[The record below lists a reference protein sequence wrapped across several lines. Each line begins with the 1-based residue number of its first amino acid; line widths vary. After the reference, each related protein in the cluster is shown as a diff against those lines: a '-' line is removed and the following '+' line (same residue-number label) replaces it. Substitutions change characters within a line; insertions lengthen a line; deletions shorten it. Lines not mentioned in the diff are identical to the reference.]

1 MNKYGGAIIL
11 LSFPHQLIH
20 ALAALFTDREQR
32 RINKNAPILIF
43 IWSYRWSD
51 HRKNSSFLEVINKLT
66 KIENCQLYI
75 PSLLQRV
82 FGLSEFRA
90 LKQRVK
96 YVNKIFPLKDY
107 DSFYYSHD
115 FSADH
120 TAQVFMQA
128 FPNIYKVCFGDP
140 PGFLYK
146 NYTSVMECMENIKTG
161 LKGIFWKSRLKNI
174 EKWYGY
180 DKAYVAM
187 NLSTD
192 IQSYPLLT
200 TTIPNINFINLLNR
214 LKSNLPALEQ
224 EEHAFIETLE
234 SFNQNK
240 RFQLLVLSNFTESG
254 LISRENELKLYLEL
268 CHRHCPPGSTIII
281 KPHILSNPAFLQS
294 LKSSLG
300 KYQVILFP
308 ENLRCIP
315 LEMLTELLSK
325 CNIISV
331 SSSSIFLSYL
341 YGKEKIIHA
350 LTLSDVRQFFNE
362 DSCAQM
368 SEATQTII
376 NTLKN
381 FN

>member
-1 MNKYGGAIIL
+1 
-11 LSFPHQLIH
+11 
-20 ALAALFTDREQR
+20 
-32 RINKNAPILIF
+32 
-43 IWSYRWSD
+43 
-51 HRKNSSFLEVINKLT
+51 
-66 KIENCQLYI
+66 
-75 PSLLQRV
+75 
-82 FGLSEFRA
+82 
-90 LKQRVK
+90 
-96 YVNKIFPLKDY
+96 
-107 DSFYYSHD
+107 
-115 FSADH
+115 
-120 TAQVFMQA
+120 MQA

-214 LKSNLPALEQ
+214 LKSNLPTLEQ

-315 LEMLTELLSK
+315 LEMLTGLIYK
-325 CNIISV
+325 CNIVSV

-341 YGKEKIIHA
+341 YGRKKIVHA
-350 LTLSDVRQFFNE
+350 LTLNDVKKFFNKN
-362 DSCAQM
+362 SYQQM
-368 SEATQTII
+368 IESTQNII
-376 NTLKN
+376 DTLQGLQESK
-381 FN
+381 

>member
-32 RINKNAPILIF
+32 RINKDAPILIF

-66 KIENCQLYI
+66 KIENCQLYT
-75 PSLLQRV
+75 PNFLQRI
-82 FGLSEFRA
+82 FGLSEFRV
-90 LKQRVK
+90 LEQRVK
-96 YVNKIFPLKDY
+96 YVNKVISSKDY

-146 NYTSVMECMENIKTG
+146 NYSSVTECTEKIRSD
-161 LKGIFWKSRLKNI
+161 LKGLFWKSRLKNI
-174 EKWYGY
+174 HKWYGY

-187 NLSTD
+187 NLNVDAQNYSS
-192 IQSYPLLT
+192 ILS
-200 TTIPNINFINLLNR
+200 TIPNERFIELLNK
-214 LKSNLPALEQ
+214 LKSKLSNLEK

-234 SFNQNK
+234 SYNQNK
-240 RFQLLVLSNFTESG
+240 IFQLLVLSNFTESG
-254 LISRENELKLYLEL
+254 LITRENELQLYLEL
-268 CHRHCPPGSTIII
+268 CHRHCSPGSIIII
-281 KPHILSNPAFLQS
+281 KPHILSNSAFLEA
-294 LKSSLG
+294 LKNNLG
-300 KYQVILFP
+300 KYRVIPLP
-308 ENLRCIP
+308 ESLRCIP
-315 LEMLTELLSK
+315 LEMLTGLIYK
-325 CNIISV
+325 CNIVSV

-341 YGKEKIIHA
+341 YGRKKIVHA
-350 LTLSDVRQFFNE
+350 LTLNDVKKFFNKN
-362 DSCAQM
+362 SYQQM
-368 SEATQTII
+368 IEST
-376 NTLKN
+376 
-381 FN
+381 

>member
-1 MNKYGGAIIL
+1 MKNCGGAVIL

-20 ALAALFTDREQR
+20 ALAALHTDRER
-32 RINKNAPILIF
+32 RGINKDAPVLIF
-43 IWSYRWSD
+43 IWSYRWFD
-51 HRKNSSFLEVINKLT
+51 HRKNSSFLEIINKLS

-82 FGLSEFRA
+82 FGLSEFRV

-96 YVNKIFPLKDY
+96 YVNKIISLKDY

-146 NYTSVMECMENIKTG
+146 NYTSIAECMENIKTG

-174 EKWYGY
+174 EKWHGY

-192 IQSYPLLT
+192 VQSYPLLT
-200 TTIPNINFINLLNR
+200 TTIPNVNFINLLNR
-214 LKSNLPALEQ
+214 LKNNLPTLEQ

-240 RFQLLVLSNFTESG
+240 IFQLLVLSNFTESG

-281 KPHILSNPAFLQS
+281 KPHILSNPAFLES

-308 ENLRCIP
+308 ENLRCVP

-341 YGKEKIIHA
+341 YGKERIVHA

-362 DSCAQM
+362 ESYAQM

-376 NTLKN
+376 NTLKD